1 MIKIINMSYSIN
13 AIFMIL
19 IALQLQSI
27 ECNPIDNKK
36 DLTRIQRSIHF
47 LGPNSEEL
55 SDFQRSWKFPY
66 FPSIS
71 YIFKDNDDIDDDD
84 EDIPDTNERLD
95 KLEKTQKEI
104 LTLLKKLGDDLL
116 AIKDRTSQE
125 QSNENKESCSTIN
138 EIKETTSFP
147 SSEIKTTTRKS
158 IEIESV
164 PIITISTFNKT
175 IAEEPTEVVFP
186 SANNNMFVTTTPA
199 SETITFETIEENEI
213 PSISLENQSQT
224 TENDENITVNPKTK
238 TNKISIDLIDQ
249 NNSISDINF
258 PESSS
263 FPIYV

>member
-13 AIFMIL
+13 AIFVIL
-19 IALQLQSI
+19 IVLQLQSI

-36 DLTRIQRSIHF
+36 DLTRVQRSIYF

-71 YIFKDNDDIDDDD
+71 YIFKDNDDTDDDD

-116 AIKDRTSQE
+116 AIKDQTSQE
-125 QSNENKESCSTIN
+125 QSNENKESFSTIN
-138 EIKETTSFP
+138 EIKATTSFP

-164 PIITISTFNKT
+164 PIITISTFDET
-175 IAEEPTEVVFP
+175 IAEESTEVVFP
-186 SANNNMFVTTTPA
+186 SANSNMFVSTTPA

-213 PSISLENQSQT
+213 PSISLENQTQT
-224 TENDENITVNPKTK
+224 TGNDENIIVNPKTR

-249 NNSISDINF
+249 NNSIFDINF